1 MIGVTLFGG
10 DITAIVLDVIEELL
24 SNRFRVAGVNRHLR
38 LALVDEADA
47 PIVTLSRP
55 TVSAEVLL
63 SSDE

>member
-38 LALVDEADA
+38 LILVDEAEA
-47 PIVTLSRP
+47 AILTLSRP
-55 TVSAEVLL
+55 TVSTEVL